1 MAAPTRSY
9 CIRKKASGEIVGII
23 RAATPSA
30 ALRHHC
36 RELFAVSV
44 ATVDDAFEAQGSGLR
59 PVDATAE
66 EDAAAEA

>member
-9 CIRKKASGEIVGII
+9 SIRKKASGEIVGII

-59 PVDATAE
+59 PVDATTE
-66 EDAAAEA
+66 EDATAEA

>member
-1 MAAPTRSY
+1 MAAPTRPY
-9 CIRKKASGEIVGII
+9 CIRKKTSGEIVGII

-44 ATVDDAFEAQGSGLR
+44 ASVDDAFEAQDNGLR
-59 PVDATAE
+59 PIDATADDE
-66 EDAAAEA
+66 ATAEA